1 MDWRDIRG
9 ERHTGA
15 FDGGWRGRVGGGRR
29 LDCTDASGGW
39 IAWIVGRALR
49 ARVVGKERSFIER
62 ERETNL
68 RRGRAEQPKEGVA
81 PRPSYQM

>member
-15 FDGGWRGRVGGGRR
+15 FDGEWRGRVGDGRR

-39 IAWIVGRALR
+39 IAWIVGRVFGG
-49 ARVVGKERSFIER
+49 RVMGEERSFMER
-62 ERETNL
+62 GGERDL
-68 RRGRAEQPKEGVA
+68 RRGRAEQPKEGIA
-81 PRPSYQM
+81 PRPDHQK